1 MKYVLAHADKNDS
14 GIWLGGT
21 LMTDINVILF
31 QISFDRQTASLHI
44 IVTFHHTLLVPCSD
58 ASETSKLYT
67 VIIL

>member
-1 MKYVLAHADKNDS
+1 
-14 GIWLGGT
+14 
-21 LMTDINVILF
+21 MTDINVILF

-44 IVTFHHTLLVPCSD
+44 IVTFHDTLLVPCSA